1 MELVH
6 YLLVFAGGMLAGGGL
21 VYWKYSAILAEK
33 NALISSAQKEV
44 SRTEQRIQSKI

>member
-1 MELVH
+1 MAALVH

-33 NALISSAQKEV
+33 DALITSATNALK
-44 SRTEQRIQSKI
+44 KL